1 MEPSIGA
8 ATKLSI
14 LYDIPAGLGSQTFV
28 GRDRAMVELC
38 GLLGSSSR
46 VAIVAASG
54 MGGVGKTELAWQYA
68 VKSRD
73 AGNYAAGIWWLDAR
87 SAVVVGL
94 LDKARR
100 MGIQVNDQIVDEV
113 ERVQDCYGQWLRG
126 VDGEALLVF
135 DNVED
140 WEAVRRFFPRDARVR
155 VLVTMREDRSEK
167 GVKPLRLGVLLP
179 LDGFRLLYE
188 VSEAID
194 RIGASQLEAEALCE
208 DLGYLPLAI
217 ELVGGLLKLEPD
229 WSVVRVRGALAM
241 ELRSGV
247 LSPVNAAIELSWV
260 RLSDAERQLLAMV
273 ATFGAGAVLW
283 EWVEEIVAG
292 SEPWGLL
299 REAMGLTAARRRLVA
314 LNLLGRSGENLYGLH
329 PLVRSFVRGKMT
341 MEIAPDDAI
350 GRAFAQVMV
359 AKASTI
365 QPTVVVSERG
375 WVALAV
381 PHLLEVMAVWTR
393 VLDGTDKIWCG
404 AGLARFYQSLS
415 LWNEAER
422 CYESSLEISRSEL
435 GDRHPDTANSLNN
448 LASLYELMGQYE
460 RALPLYESA
469 LEICRSEL
477 GDRHPDTASSLNNLA
492 LLYESMGQYE
502 RALPL
507 LESALE
513 ICRSKLGD
521 RHPFTASSLNNL
533 ASLYELMGQYE
544 RALPLYESALEI
556 CRSELGDRH
565 PDTASSL
572 NNLALLYESMGQYE
586 RALPLLESALE
597 ICRSKL
603 GDRHPFTASSLNN
616 LAGLYKSMGQYE
628 RALPLYESAL
638 EIRRSE
644 LGDRHPSTAT
654 SLNNLAGLYYLMG
667 QYERALPLF
676 ESALEIR
683 RSELGDRH
691 PSTAQS
697 LNNLALLYES
707 MGQYERALPLYESA
721 LEISRSELGDRH
733 PSTATSLNNLA
744 ALYYNTQQ
752 YHQALSFIQEALEIY
767 IPTLGNEHPT
777 TQKANDWL
785 QAIQQAIENQ

>member
-1 MEPSIGA
+1 M
-8 ATKLSI
+8 
-14 LYDIPAGLGSQTFV
+14 

-68 VKSRD
+68 VRSRED
-73 AGNYAAGIWWLDAR
+73 GRYGAGIWWLDAR

-140 WEAVRRFFPRDARVR
+140 WEEVRRFFPRDARVR

-167 GVKPLRLGVLLP
+167 GVQPLRLGVLLP

-194 RIGASQLEAEALCE
+194 RIGALQLEAEALCE
-208 DLGYLPLAI
+208 DLGYLPFAI

-229 WSVVRVRGALAM
+229 WSVVRVRGALAI
-241 ELRSGV
+241 ELRSGA

-273 ATFGAGAVLW
+273 ATFGSGAVLW

-359 AKASTI
+359 AKARTI

-393 VLDGTDKIWCG
+393 VLDGTDKTWCG

-415 LWNEAER
+415 LWNEAEQ
-422 CYESSLEISRSEL
+422 CHESSLKISRSEL
-435 GDRHPDTANSLNN
+435 GDRHPDTAMSLNN
-448 LASLYELMGQYE
+448 LAELYRTIGQYE

-469 LEICRSEL
+469 LEIKRSELGDRHPSTAASLNNLALLYSSMGQYERALPLLESALEIRRSEL

-492 LLYESMGQYE
+492 GLYSSMGQY
-502 RALPL
+502 
-507 LESALE
+507 
-513 ICRSKLGD
+513 D
-521 RHPFTASSLNNL
+521 
-533 ASLYELMGQYE
+533 
-544 RALPLYESALEI
+544 
-556 CRSELGDRH
+556 
-565 PDTASSL
+565 
-572 NNLALLYESMGQYE
+572 
-586 RALPLLESALE
+586 
-597 ICRSKL
+597 
-603 GDRHPFTASSLNN
+603 
-616 LAGLYKSMGQYE
+616 

-654 SLNNLAGLYYLMG
+654 SLNNLAMLYFKTD
-667 QYERALPLF
+667 RLPEAATML
-676 ESALEIR
+676 SDVVNILEELLGPNHPNTVAGR
-683 RSELGDRH
+683 R
-691 PSTAQS
+691 
-697 LNNLALLYES
+697 NLEV
-707 MGQYERALPLYESA
+707 
-721 LEISRSELGDRH
+721 
-733 PSTATSLNNLA
+733 
-744 ALYYNTQQ
+744 
-752 YHQALSFIQEALEIY
+752 
-767 IPTLGNEHPT
+767 
-777 TQKANDWL
+777 
-785 QAIQQAIENQ
+785 IQQAMAHGRSSTIENQ

>member
-1 MEPSIGA
+1 
-8 ATKLSI
+8 
-14 LYDIPAGLGSQTFV
+14 
-28 GRDRAMVELC
+28 MVELC

-68 VKSRD
+68 VKSRED
-73 AGNYAAGIWWLDAR
+73 GRYGAGIWWLDAR

-94 LDKARR
+94 LDRARR
-100 MGIQVNDQIVDEV
+100 MRIVPNDQIVDEV
-113 ERVQDCYGQWLRG
+113 ARVQDCYGQWLNG

-140 WEAVRRFFPRDARVR
+140 WEEVRRFFPRDGRVR
-155 VLVTMREDRSEK
+155 VLVRMREERSEK
-167 GVKPLRLGVLLP
+167 GVQPLKLEVLLP
-179 LDGFRLLYE
+179 LDGFRLLWE

-194 RIGASQLEAEALCE
+194 RIGAGQLEAEALCE

-229 WSVVRVRGALAM
+229 WSVGRVRGALAL
-241 ELRSGV
+241 ELRSGA

-273 ATFGAGAVLW
+273 ATFGPGAVLW
-283 EWVEEIVAG
+283 EWVEAVARG
-292 SEPWGLL
+292 SEVQVKPRGRIGRFLRRPPRTVQQWCFLL
-299 REAMGLTAARRRLVA
+299 DGSVLIAARRRLVA

-365 QPTVVVSERG
+365 QPTVVVSERE

-393 VLDGTDKIWCG
+393 VLDGPDKTWCG
-404 AGLARFYQSLS
+404 IGLARYYESLS

-422 CYESSLEISRSEL
+422 CYESALEISRSEL
-435 GDRHPDTANSLNN
+435 GDRHPDTATSLNN
-448 LASLYELMGQYE
+448 LAGLYRSMGQYERALLLLESALEIRRSELGDRHPSTAMSLNNLAGLYESMGQYE

-469 LEICRSEL
+469 LEISRSEL
-477 GDRHPDTASSLNNLA
+477 GDRHPSTAT
-492 LLYESMGQYE
+492 SM
-502 RALPL
+502 
-507 LESALE
+507 
-513 ICRSKLGD
+513 
-521 RHPFTASSLNNL
+521 
-533 ASLYELMGQYE
+533 
-544 RALPLYESALEI
+544 
-556 CRSELGDRH
+556 
-565 PDTASSL
+565 
-572 NNLALLYESMGQYE
+572 
-586 RALPLLESALE
+586 
-597 ICRSKL
+597 
-603 GDRHPFTASSLNN
+603 NN

-644 LGDRHPSTAT
+644 LGDRHPNTAT
-654 SLNNLAGLYYLMG
+654 SLL
-667 QYERALPLF
+667 
-676 ESALEIR
+676 
-683 RSELGDRH
+683 
-691 PSTAQS
+691 
-697 LNNLALLYES
+697 
-707 MGQYERALPLYESA
+707 
-721 LEISRSELGDRH
+721 
-733 PSTATSLNNLA
+733 NLA
-744 ALYYNTQQ
+744 ALYYNTQKYQ
-752 YHQALSFIQEALEIY
+752 KALIFIQEALQVY

-777 TQKANDWL
+777 TQNANGWL
-785 QAIQQAIENQ
+785 QGIQQAISNQ